1 MDQSGEKIM
10 TDRIQSKST
19 EEIWKVLYQLHRIVT
34 TTTSVRS
41 HLVKTYTDGKPEITL
56 TVNELGIP
64 RHDYVYHVS
73 GPDGQKQYEEAVRH
87 LTEIIKLK
95 AV

>member
-1 MDQSGEKIM
+1 MDEKF
-10 TDRIQSKST
+10 
-19 EEIWKVLYQLHRIVT
+19 KVLYGLHRIVT

-56 TVNELGIP
+56 TINELGIP

-73 GPDGQKQYEEAVRH
+73 GPDGQKQYEDAVRH

>member
-1 MDQSGEKIM
+1 MDEKF
-10 TDRIQSKST
+10 
-19 EEIWKVLYQLHRIVT
+19 KVLYGLHRIVA
-34 TTTSVRS
+34 TTTSVTSR
-41 HLVKTYTDGKPEITL
+41 LTKVYTDGKPEITL

-64 RHDYVYHVS
+64 RHDYIYRVS
-73 GPDGQKQYEEAVRH
+73 GPDGQKQYEDAVRH

>member
-1 MDQSGEKIM
+1 MDEKF
-10 TDRIQSKST
+10 
-19 EEIWKVLYQLHRIVT
+19 KVIYGLHRIVT
-34 TTTSVRS
+34 TTTSVTSR
-41 HLVKTYTDGKPEITL
+41 LTKVYTDGKPEITL

-64 RHDYVYHVS
+64 RHDYIYRVS
-73 GPDGQKQYEEAVRH
+73 GPDGQKQYEDAVRH